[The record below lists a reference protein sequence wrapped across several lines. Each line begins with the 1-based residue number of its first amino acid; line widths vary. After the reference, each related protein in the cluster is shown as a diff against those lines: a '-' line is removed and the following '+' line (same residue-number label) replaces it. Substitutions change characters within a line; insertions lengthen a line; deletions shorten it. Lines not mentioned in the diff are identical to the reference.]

1 MWKSNHCRLLRS
13 RAILPS
19 SLFFR
24 ILLLASLLFPAF
36 SLGKETLTTAGLV
49 REFNASPE
57 EVRQAVLAVVHD
69 QILHGTLIFDKE
81 PVLNGAEAVDSTPLF
96 DPWSGPGEV
105 YYKIRKNAI
114 APRHFKDSGDQG
126 TIAVRYV
133 LMPVDAYRTR
143 VKVDAIYVEIAHRVA
158 HESDGTVE
166 KMELKEIKDHLE
178 ALEEEAAAAADA
190 RRRQQS
196 AELVQQSFVRQ
207 REDETTRLGNSQS
220 AEKDLEQQVKA
231 LHQELERRVK
241 APGTDL
247 KAAPFRSAA
256 TLQPLPTGAN
266 VLILIVTPHWLG
278 IETPEGQRG
287 WLPVEVLEPLP

>member
-1 MWKSNHCRLLRS
+1 MWKNLHSGFVRPVAGLT
-13 RAILPS
+13 LPV
-19 SLFFR
+19 
-24 ILLLASLLFPAF
+24 LLLMLPGLATRFPTFA
-36 SLGKETLTTAGLV
+36 LAKETLTTPGLV
-49 REFNASPE
+49 REFNAPLD
-57 EVRQAVLAVVHD
+57 EVRRAVLAVVHD

-81 PVLNGAEAVDSTPLF
+81 PILTGAEAVDSTPLF
-96 DPWSGPGEV
+96 DPWTGQGEA

-126 TIAVRYV
+126 TIAVRYIV
-133 LMPVDAYRTR
+133 IPVGADRTR
-143 VKVDAIYVEIAHRVA
+143 VKVDAVYFETAHRVA

-166 KMELKEIKDHLE
+166 KTELKEIKEHLE

-196 AELVQQSFVRQ
+196 AELVQQSFLRQ
-207 REDETTRLGNSQS
+207 REDETTRLSNSQS

-241 APGTDL
+241 APGADL

-256 TLQPLPTGAN
+256 TLQALAANAN
-266 VLILIVTPHWLG
+266 VLVLIITPHWLG

-287 WLPVEVLEPLP
+287 WLPVEALESLP

>member
-1 MWKSNHCRLLRS
+1 MWKRDHCRVFRPK
-13 RAILPS
+13 AVLPPS
-19 SLFFR
+19 FLCV
-24 ILLLASLLFPAF
+24 LLAAAALVPLFSQA
-36 SLGKETLTTAGLV
+36 KETLTTPGLV
-49 REFNASPE
+49 REFNASAE

-81 PVLNGAEAVDSTPLF
+81 PVLNGAEAVASTPLF

-105 YYKIRKNAI
+105 YYKIRRNAI

-133 LMPVDAYRTR
+133 LIPVDAYRTR
-143 VKVDAIYVEIAHRVA
+143 VKVDAIYVETAHRVA

-166 KMELKEIKDHLE
+166 KMELKEIKDHLD
-178 ALEEEAAAAADA
+178 ALAEEAAAAADA
-190 RRRQQS
+190 RRRKQS
-196 AELVQQSFVRQ
+196 AELVQQSFLRQ
-207 REDETTRLGNSQS
+207 REDENTRLDNSQA
-220 AEKDLEQQVKA
+220 AEKDLEQQVNA

-256 TLQPLPTGAN
+256 TLQPLPANAN
-266 VLILIVTPHWLG
+266 VLVLIITPHWLG
-278 IETPEGQRG
+278 IETPQGQRG

>member
-1 MWKSNHCRLLRS
+1 MGKNFHSGLTGFVAIRPCQGLL
-13 RAILPS
+13 I
-19 SLFFR
+19 LFF
-24 ILLLASLLFPAF
+24 IAAFFPALIH
-36 SLGKETLTTAGLV
+36 SKETLTTAGLA
-49 REFNASPE
+49 REFNAPPD

-69 QILHGTLIFDKE
+69 QILHGTMIFDKE

-96 DPWSGPGEV
+96 DPWTGPGEV

-133 LMPVDAYRTR
+133 LTPIDDYRAR
-143 VKVDAIYVEIAHRVA
+143 VKVDAIYVETSHRVA

-196 AELVQQSFVRQ
+196 AELVQQSFIRQ
-207 REDETTRLGNSQS
+207 REDETTRLGNSQA
-220 AEKDLEQQVKA
+220 AEKDLEQQVKT

-241 APGTDL
+241 TPGADL
-247 KAAPFRSAA
+247 KAAPFHSAA
-256 TLQPLPTGAN
+256 SLQALAANGN
-266 VLILIVTPHWLG
+266 VLVLIVTPHWLG
-278 IETPEGQRG
+278 IETPQGQRG

>member
-1 MWKSNHCRLLRS
+1 MGKTFHSGLTGFVAIRPFSRLLVLFCMPTL
-13 RAILPS
+13 LPVLS
-19 SLFFR
+19 H
-24 ILLLASLLFPAF
+24 A
-36 SLGKETLTTAGLV
+36 KETLTTPGLV
-49 REFNASPE
+49 REFSAPSE

-81 PVLNGAEAVDSTPLF
+81 PVLNGAEAADSTPLF
-96 DPWSGPGEV
+96 DPWTGPGEV

-133 LMPVDAYRTR
+133 LVPLDAYRTR
-143 VKVDAIYVEIAHRVA
+143 LKVDAIYVETAHRVA
-158 HESDGTVE
+158 HESDGNVE

-207 REDETTRLGNSQS
+207 RDDETTRLGNSQS
-220 AEKDLEQQVKA
+220 AEKDLEQQVKG

-241 APGTDL
+241 APGADL

-256 TLQPLPTGAN
+256 TLQPLAANAN
-266 VLILIVTPHWLG
+266 VLVLIITPHWLG
-278 IETPEGQRG
+278 VETPAGQRG
-287 WLPVEVLEPLP
+287 WLPVDVLELLP

>member
-1 MWKSNHCRLLRS
+1 MCKKFHFSSTRFLAYRASCLFLILFSVAALLPVCS
-13 RAILPS
+13 
-19 SLFFR
+19 
-24 ILLLASLLFPAF
+24 PA
-36 SLGKETLTTAGLV
+36 KVTLTTPGLV
-49 REFNASPE
+49 REFNAPPD

-81 PVLNGAEAVDSTPLF
+81 PVLTGAEAVDSTPLF
-96 DPWSGPGEV
+96 DPWTGPGEV

-133 LMPVDAYRTR
+133 LIPVDAYRTR
-143 VKVDAIYVEIAHRVA
+143 VKVDALYVESAHRVP
-158 HESDGTVE
+158 HDSDGTVE
-166 KMELKEIKDHLE
+166 KTELKEIKEHLD

-196 AELVQQSFVRQ
+196 AELVQQSFLRQ
-207 REDETTRLGNSQS
+207 REDETTRLGNAQS
-220 AEKDLEQQVKA
+220 AEKNLEQQVNA

-241 APGTDL
+241 APGADL

-256 TLQPLPTGAN
+256 TLQPLAANAN
-266 VLILIVTPHWLG
+266 VLVLIITPHWLG

-287 WLPVEVLEPLP
+287 WLPEEVLEPLP

>member
-1 MWKSNHCRLLRS
+1 MWKRDHLRVFRS
-13 RAILPS
+13 KAIRPS
-19 SLFFR
+19 SLLC
-24 ILLLASLLFPAF
+24 ILFGAAAFVPAF
-36 SLGKETLTTAGLV
+36 ASAKETLTTPGIV
-49 REFNASPE
+49 REFNAPLD

-69 QILHGTLIFDKE
+69 QVLHGTLIFDKE
-81 PVLNGAEAVDSTPLF
+81 PVLNGAEAVESTPLF
-96 DPWSGPGEV
+96 DSWSGPGEV

-133 LMPVDAYRTR
+133 LTPIDDYRAR
-143 VKVDAIYVEIAHRVA
+143 VKVDAIYVETSHRLA

-196 AELVQQSFVRQ
+196 AELVQKSFVRQ
-207 REDETTRLGNSQS
+207 RDDETTRLGNSQS
-220 AEKDLEQQVKA
+220 SEKNLEQQVKA

-241 APGTDL
+241 APGADL

-256 TLQPLPTGAN
+256 SLQPLAANAN
-266 VLILIVTPHWLG
+266 VLVLIITPHWLG
-278 IETPEGQRG
+278 IETPQGQRG
-287 WLPVEVLEPLP
+287 WLPVEDLEPLP